1 MKPCGHCTY
10 SVRSVVS
17 VLDTKDQIL
26 VTYRKIR
33 FVTGDEQKKD
43 IVGNLIDEDNA
54 MPFMLVGGGLEKN
67 FDIESAFDSV

>member
-1 MKPCGHCTY
+1 
-10 SVRSVVS
+10 
-17 VLDTKDQIL
+17 

-67 FDIESAFDSV
+67 FDVESVFDSV